1 MFEKPS
7 GDRLSY
13 LFQRFLQ
20 KTYTPAEYEEL
31 MQYISEP
38 ENEATLRTLIDEG
51 WHYPLPEHEQDD
63 PRASAI
69 FNTIIEQGKRPQ
81 RKPGKLRPLAKYMA
95 AAMLLLAISAG
106 IYYYYSKPA
115 PATVAQKTPDAPPPA
130 GHQLIKLPDGSTVL
144 LNAGSQ
150 LNYPDTFGNT
160 REVHLTGEAYF
171 DIKHNP
177 AKPFIVHAGKTR
189 TVVLGTAFNIK
200 AFPGQQQVVVT
211 VTRGKVRVEKDHK
224 TLSILTPNEQLAVS
238 NDDNDTQ
245 KAVVNTMEAIAWK
258 RDDLVLD
265 DIPLREAVQELQ
277 QHFGCSIVL
286 SNAALGNCRITA
298 SFLHHEPLQEVIQ
311 VIARINRME
320 HHFEENNTVTLS
332 GEGCQ

>member
-1 MFEKPS
+1 MFKN
-7 GDRLSY
+7 DRLSY

-38 ENEATLRTLIDEG
+38 ENEAVLRALIDEG
-51 WHYPLPEHEQDD
+51 WNFPLPNHKQDD
-63 PRASAI
+63 TRATAI

-81 RKPGKLRPLAKYMA
+81 QKPGRLRPLAKYMA
-95 AAMLLLAISAG
+95 AAVLLLTICAV
-106 IYYYYSKPA
+106 IYNYYRKPA
-115 PATVAQKTPDAPPPA
+115 LATVAQKTPDPPPA
-130 GHQLIKLPDGSTVL
+130 AGHQFIKLPDGSTVL

-177 AKPFIVHAGKTR
+177 AKPFIVHAGHTR
-189 TVVLGTAFNIK
+189 TVVLGTAFDIK

-211 VTRGKVRVEKDHK
+211 VARGKVRVEKDYR
-224 TLSILTPNEQLAVS
+224 TLSILTRNEQLIVS
-238 NDDNDTQ
+238 NDENEL
-245 KAVVNTMEAIAWK
+245 KKSVVNTDEAIAWK
-258 RDDLVLD
+258 QDDIVLD
-265 DIPLREAVQELQ
+265 DMPLREAVQQLQ
-277 QHFGCSIVL
+277 QRFGCSIVL

-298 SFLHHEPLQEVIQ
+298 SFLHHEPLQEVMQ
-311 VIARINRME
+311 VIARINRMDYIT
-320 HHFEENNTVTLS
+320 ENNTITLS